1 VVSTTN
7 RTSWA
12 FQSIARG
19 VRASLKNRT
28 VMPSTTMVPA
38 SGVLVD
44 VADHRFGP
52 VPMKKGMQGAVGR
65 IAFQVVGDVRQG
77 GACLPPDIDDD
88 FTEVSPSDMMPDA
101 KFADAAKAIDTDF
114 QLSFIHFFCLASGLM
129 GLGSMPFQVS
139 RIFITP

>member
-1 VVSTTN
+1 MGFPVDCQGRPGLPQEPNGDAVDHH
-7 RTSWA
+7 
-12 FQSIARG
+12 G
-19 VRASLKNRT
+19 
-28 VMPSTTMVPA
+28 

-44 VADHRFGP
+44 VGDHRFGL

-77 GACLPPDIDDD
+77 GACLPADIDDD

-114 QLSFIHFFCLASGLM
+114 QLSFIHFFASQAVLWG
-129 GLGSMPFQVS
+129 
-139 RIFITP
+139 